1 MRRERVTLSA
11 LLMMLNAAIYYIS
24 YSQGLPSPIIVWVAV
39 AASGY
44 VAGRGRDLLIGLLE
58 YIALLLISLNTAP
71 WASANYIIQ
80 NAAAVT
86 VLYAGGFL
94 WGSALGRQAEKT
106 KLPPTQP
113 KEYIP
118 ALLASTGIFL
128 VSYSLLRGLTEAS
141 PLIPPAHASMLGRA
155 TYIAGGLLAASLAVY
170 GRGNQPYLKTVI
182 IGGLS
187 ALLSFIILPL
197 SASLIPPQTKAVLI
211 GEDCIIVG
219 KVRKVY
225 AGPSRKSI
233 YCYRPRLGM
242 NSHVIL
248 IGSSGS
254 GKTRAAKAISRQ
266 AKGFGIP
273 VIVIDIHGEYGD
285 INGFRRVDGSVERV
299 NPFALLGKEP
309 GVRAEEVSSEV
320 THAYR
325 LGGVQRAALNA
336 ILLKAYRELPEV
348 NPSTLLELVKSGDY
362 GDIPYGKEVIS
373 SLLPYLSSIAGSSL
387 VRWMDP
393 GELSDGSFLFDLS
406 HVESPPLQTL
416 IMRTVLDAVFY
427 VRKAAPRTTLVVIE
441 EAQRLTASGSGIDI
455 MGKLFREGRK
465 LGISAIAIY
474 QDPGAVNP
482 SLLNNASLIMVF
494 KVLEESSLN
503 YISRVLGGPS
513 GKEKEVR
520 RKLPTLRVGEA
531 FILGEDGFLAL
542 IETQNY

>member
-1 MRRERVTLSA
+1 V
-11 LLMMLNAAIYYIS
+11 
-24 YSQGLPSPIIVWVAV
+24 
-39 AASGY
+39 
-44 VAGRGRDLLIGLLE
+44 
-58 YIALLLISLNTAP
+58 
-71 WASANYIIQ
+71 
-80 NAAAVT
+80 
-86 VLYAGGFL
+86 
-94 WGSALGRQAEKT
+94 
-106 KLPPTQP
+106 
-113 KEYIP
+113 
-118 ALLASTGIFL
+118 
-128 VSYSLLRGLTEAS
+128 
-141 PLIPPAHASMLGRA
+141 
-155 TYIAGGLLAASLAVY
+155 
-170 GRGNQPYLKTVI
+170 
-182 IGGLS
+182 
-187 ALLSFIILPL
+187 
-197 SASLIPPQTKAVLI
+197 
-211 GEDCIIVG
+211 
-219 KVRKVY
+219 
-225 AGPSRKSI
+225 
-233 YCYRPRLGM
+233 
-242 NSHVIL
+242 
-248 IGSSGS
+248 
-254 GKTRAAKAISRQ
+254 
-266 AKGFGIP
+266 
-273 VIVIDIHGEYGD
+273 HGEYGD